1 MIRPRARWRLSL
13 LAFPV
18 LAIAGCATLPG
29 PSAANQAAVSPAATQ
44 TQAKPVVPLVAG
56 ALGQRLDAMLA
67 PPAAGGSR
75 TLAR

>member
-18 LAIAGCATLPG
+18 LAITGCATTPG
-29 PSAANQAAVSPAATQ
+29 PSAANQAAVSPAAAPAT
-44 TQAKPVVPLVAG
+44 PEVPLVAG
-56 ALGQRLDAMLA
+56 ALGRRLDAMLA
-67 PPAAGGSR
+67 PPADGRTG

>member
-18 LAIAGCATLPG
+18 LAIAGCGATPG
-29 PSAANQAAVSPAATQ
+29 PSAANRAAVSPTAA
-44 TQAKPVVPLVAG
+44 QASPEVPLVAG
-56 ALGQRLDAMLA
+56 ALGRRLDAMLA
-67 PPAAGGSR
+67 PPAAGGTG

>member
-18 LAIAGCATLPG
+18 LAIAGCGAMPG
-29 PSAANQAAVSPAATQ
+29 PSATNQAAVSPAAA
-44 TQAKPVVPLVAG
+44 QASPEVPLVAG
-56 ALGQRLDAMLA
+56 ALGRRLDAMLA
-67 PPAAGGSR
+67 SPADSGTG

>member
-18 LAIAGCATLPG
+18 LAIAGCATTPG
-29 PSAANQAAVSPAATQ
+29 PSAANQSAVSPTAA
-44 TQAKPVVPLVAG
+44 QASPEVPLVAG
-56 ALGQRLDAMLA
+56 ALGRRLDAMLA
-67 PPAAGGSR
+67 PPAAGGTG

>member
-18 LAIAGCATLPG
+18 LAIAGCATTQG
-29 PSAANQAAVSPAATQ
+29 PSAANQPAVSPAAA
-44 TQAKPVVPLVAG
+44 QASPEVPLVAG
-56 ALGQRLDAMLA
+56 ALGRRLDAMLA
-67 PPAAGGSR
+67 PPAAGGTG

>member
-18 LAIAGCATLPG
+18 LAIAGCGATPG
-29 PSAANQAAVSPAATQ
+29 PSTANQAAASPAAA
-44 TQAKPVVPLVAG
+44 QADPAVPLVAG
-56 ALGQRLDAMLA
+56 ALGRRLDAMLA
-67 PPAAGGSR
+67 PSAAGGTG

>member
-1 MIRPRARWRLSL
+1 MILPRARWRLSL

-18 LAIAGCATLPG
+18 LAIAGCATMPG

-44 TQAKPVVPLVAG
+44 PRPVVPLVAG

-67 PPAAGGSR
+67 PPAAGGTG

>member
-18 LAIAGCATLPG
+18 LAIAGCATTPG
-29 PSAANQAAVSPAATQ
+29 PSAANQAAVSPAAARAT
-44 TQAKPVVPLVAG
+44 PEVPLVAG
-56 ALGQRLDAMLA
+56 ALGRRLDAMLA
-67 PPAAGGSR
+67 PPTAGGTG